1 MFTLAPFVAA
11 VLALVAMIACV
22 TDIRSRRIPNWLT
35 AIGILAGF
43 SLNIFL
49 YGLPGLK
56 NASLGVGIALL
67 VYFPLFCVKGM
78 GAGDVK
84 LMAAIGALVG
94 PGNWLRIFIFTALIG
109 GAIALA
115 LILYRGFLNRTLHN
129 VGHILMSPFR
139 GRLPYQDN
147 PELDVTSGAGL
158 SLPHGAVIALGTFF
172 FVFVSLI

>member
-11 VLALVAMIACV
+11 VLALVAMIASV

-35 AIGILAGF
+35 AVGFLAGF

-129 VGHILMSPFR
+129 VGYILMSPFR

-147 PELDVTSGAGL
+147 PQLDVTSGAGL
-158 SLPHGAVIALGTFF
+158 SLPHGAVIALGTFL

>member
-11 VLALVAMIACV
+11 VLTLVAMIASV

-35 AIGILAGF
+35 AFGILAGF

-84 LMAAIGALVG
+84 LMVAIGALVG

-109 GAIALA
+109 GAIALV

-147 PELDVTSGAGL
+147 PQLDVTSGAGL
-158 SLPHGAVIALGTFF
+158 SLPHGAVIALGTFL